1 MIEYTITP
9 TDYDRENGILSYKI
23 IPIVDGYD
31 TLEMNLPLAPAV
43 IDAILAMNTVE
54 EKKTRLRE
62 EIIKMDDSYQKQWE
76 TKAKNA
82 SADFSDLE
90 LLIGVPGTTVVN
102 EPEVT
107 RVLGVNSQR
116 LVMSVPPVIV

>member
-9 TDYDRENGILSYKI
+9 TDYDRENGILSYTI

-31 TLEMNLPLAPAV
+31 SLEMSMTIAPSV
-43 IDAILAMNTVE
+43 IDDILALTTVE

-62 EIIKMDDSYQKQWE
+62 EIIRMDDSYQKQWE
-76 TKAKNA
+76 TKQKNA

-90 LLIGVPGTTVVN
+90 ALIGIPGTTVVN
-102 EPEVT
+102 EPEVL

-116 LVMSVPPVIV
+116 TIMSVPPVIV